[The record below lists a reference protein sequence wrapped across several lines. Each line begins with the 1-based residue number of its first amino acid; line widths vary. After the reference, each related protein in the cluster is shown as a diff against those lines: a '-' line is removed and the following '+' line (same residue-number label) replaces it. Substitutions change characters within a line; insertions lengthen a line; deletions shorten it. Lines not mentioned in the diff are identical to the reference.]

1 MKWIWETIAR
11 SILDGIDFSLNK
23 KGRTGKLRVIWLST
37 GWMGVL
43 PIHAAGDFFHCNSDT
58 SQTASSCVHDLVVL
72 IYTPSLKALKCARE
86 QVTTLQFKR
95 ANLGDPL

>member
-1 MKWIWETIAR
+1 MLWAKDALKRDQEQESALKEYKHVMKWIWETIAR

-23 KGRTGKLRVIWLST
+23 KRRTGKLRVIWLST

-72 IYTPSLKALKCARE
+72 IYTLP
-86 QVTTLQFKR
+86 
-95 ANLGDPL
+95 